1 MRPPPPLTPRAG
13 AAGTAQVMPQRR
25 HLLLPDVFSSTSFL
39 SFFLSCFFFFLIHF
53 LVFVWVTKEALI

>member
-39 SFFLSCFFFFLIHF
+39 SFFLVFFFFFHF

>member
-39 SFFLSCFFFFLIHF
+39 SFFLVLFFFFHF